1 MMLSGDTLM
10 SPMLSRR
17 SGFALPVAVFAI
29 VIIGALVAG
38 AFFASTQEFRIG
50 TNTLQQTRALGAAE
64 FGLNETHAN
73 WNSAWN
79 NTMQRGQVRTLT
91 PATSDGS
98 VATVRVTRL
107 NDQAFLVASEGSS
120 GPARR
125 RTAKLLVL
133 NVPQLNML
141 AALTARGATKI
152 GGSSFIDG
160 NDHTYDGWECPAA
173 GPPLPGIAASD
184 TSEITRA
191 GCQNYN
197 CVAGSPKVVETPA
210 AADTNTYFN
219 FGSLDWAQL
228 TAMASKLASG
238 GKTAL
243 PSVVNGAC
251 DEGDVNN
258 WGEPYKANGG
268 PCVDYYPII
277 YSDGNLTMN
286 GGRGQGILLVE
297 GDLHVQGGFE
307 FFGPV
312 IVRGILKTS
321 GTGGHFNGGV
331 LAANVDLDQNVVIGN
346 AVIEFSRCTIAK
358 ALNGSAS
365 LATAVERAWY
375 EVY

>member
-1 MMLSGDTLM
+1 M
-10 SPMLSRR
+10 SRMISRR

-64 FGLNETHAN
+64 FGLNQTQAN
-73 WNSAWN
+73 WNNGWN
-79 NTMQRGQVRTLT
+79 TSMQRGQVQTLT

-120 GPARR
+120 GQARR

-160 NDHTYDGWECPAA
+160 NDHTYAGWECPAA
-173 GPPLPGIAASD
+173 GPALPGIAASD
-184 TSEITRA
+184 TSQITKA
-191 GCQNYN
+191 GCSNYN
-197 CVAGSPKVVETPA
+197 CVAGNPKVIETAA
-210 AADTNTYFN
+210 AADTSTYFN

-228 TAMASKLASG
+228 TAMASKTVSG
-238 GKTAL
+238 NMQGIGPTTL
-243 PSVVNGAC
+243 DGAC
-251 DEGDVNN
+251 NTADYKNF
-258 WGEPYKANGG
+258 GEPTKANGG
-268 PCVDYYPII
+268 PCTEYYPII
-277 YSDGNLTMN
+277 YSSGDLTLN
-286 GGRGQGILLVE
+286 TGRGQGILLVE
-297 GDLHVQGGFE
+297 GDLQVQGGFE
-307 FFGPV
+307 FYGPV
-312 IVRGILKTS
+312 IVRGTLKTA

-331 LAANVDLDQNVVIGN
+331 LAANVELDQNVVIGN
-346 AVIEFSRCTIAK
+346 ALIEFSRCTVLK
-358 ALNGSAS
+358 ALNGSATPT
-365 LATAVERAWY
+365 TAVERAWY

>member
-1 MMLSGDTLM
+1 M
-10 SPMLSRR
+10 SRMSSRR
-17 SGFALPVAVFAI
+17 DGFALPVAVFAI

-50 TNTLQQTRALGAAE
+50 TNTIQQTRALGAAE
-64 FGLNETHAN
+64 FGLNQTQAT
-73 WNSAWN
+73 WN
-79 NTMQRGQVRTLT
+79 NKWNTTMQRGQVQTLT
-91 PATSDGS
+91 PATADGAL
-98 VATVRVTRL
+98 ATVRVTRL
-107 NDQAFLVASEGSS
+107 SDQAFLVASEGSS
-120 GPARR
+120 GQARR

-133 NVPQLNML
+133 NIPQLNML

-160 NDHTYDGWECPAA
+160 NDHTYAGWDCPAV
-173 GPPLPGIAASD
+173 GPGLAGIAASD
-184 TSEITRA
+184 TSQITTA
-191 GCQNYN
+191 GCNNYN
-197 CVAGSPKVVETPA
+197 CVAGNPKVVQTPA
-210 AADTNTYFN
+210 AADTSTYFN
-219 FGSLDWAQL
+219 FGSLDWNQL
-228 TAMASKLASG
+228 RAMASKVATG

-243 PSVVNGAC
+243 PSVVNGVC
-251 DEGDVNN
+251 DEANPDN

-277 YSDGNLTMN
+277 YATGQLTMN

-312 IVRGILKTS
+312 IVRGMLKTS

-346 AVIEFSRCTIAK
+346 AVIEFSRCTLLK

-365 LATAVERAWY
+365 PTTAIERAWY

>member
-1 MMLSGDTLM
+1 M
-10 SPMLSRR
+10 SRMASRR

-50 TNTLQQTRALGAAE
+50 TNTIQQTRALGAAE
-64 FGLNETHAN
+64 FGLNQTQAN

-79 NTMQRGQVRTLT
+79 TTMQRGQVQTLT

-120 GPARR
+120 GQARR

-133 NVPQLNML
+133 NVPQINIL

-160 NDHTYDGWECPAA
+160 NDHNYPGWDCPAT
-173 GPPLPGIAASD
+173 GPALPGIAASD

-191 GCQNYN
+191 GCNNYN
-197 CVAGSPKVVETPA
+197 CVAGSPKVVETAA

-243 PSVVNGAC
+243 PSVANGVC
-251 DEGDVNN
+251 DEADANN
-258 WGEPYKANGG
+258 WGEPHKANGG
-268 PCVDYYPII
+268 PCVEYYPLI
-277 YSDGNLTMN
+277 YASGHLTMN

-307 FFGPV
+307 FYGPV
-312 IVRGILKTS
+312 IVRGMLKTA

-331 LAANVDLDQNVVIGN
+331 LAANVELDQNVVIGN
-346 AVIEFSRCTIAK
+346 AVIEFSRCTLLK
-358 ALNGSAS
+358 ALNGSATPT
-365 LATAVERAWY
+365 TAIERAWY

>member
-1 MMLSGDTLM
+1 M
-10 SPMLSRR
+10 SRIHSRR

-50 TNTLQQTRALGAAE
+50 TNTLQQTRALSAAE
-64 FGLNETHAN
+64 FGLNQTQAT
-73 WNSAWN
+73 WPVAWN
-79 NTMQRGQVRTLT
+79 TSMTQGQVRTLT

-98 VATVRVTRL
+98 VSTVRVTRL
-107 NDQAFLVASEGSS
+107 SNQAFLVASEGSS
-120 GPARR
+120 GQARR

-133 NVPQLNML
+133 NIPTLNML

-160 NDHTYDGWECPAA
+160 NDHNYPGWDCPAA
-173 GPPLPGIAASD
+173 GPALPGIAASD
-184 TSEITRA
+184 TSQITAA
-191 GCQNYN
+191 GCTNYN
-197 CVAGSPKVVETPA
+197 CVAGDPKVVETPA
-210 AADTNTYFN
+210 AADTSTYFN
-219 FGSLDWAQL
+219 FGSLNWTQL
-228 TAMASKLASG
+228 VAMASKLAVG
-238 GKTAL
+238 GVTAL
-243 PSVVNGAC
+243 PSVVNGVC
-251 DEGDVNN
+251 DENNITN

-277 YSDGNLTMN
+277 YSNGHLTMN

-312 IVRGILKTS
+312 IVRGTLKTS

-346 AVIEFSRCTIAK
+346 AVIEFSRCTLLK
-358 ALNGSAS
+358 ALNGSATPV
-365 LATAVERAWY
+365 TAVERAWY

>member
-1 MMLSGDTLM
+1 M
-10 SPMLSRR
+10 SRIHSRR

-64 FGLNETHAN
+64 FGLNLTQAT
-73 WNSAWN
+73 WPVAWN
-79 NTMQRGQVRTLT
+79 TSMTQGQVQTLT

-98 VATVRVTRL
+98 VSTVRVTRL
-107 NDQAFLVASEGSS
+107 SNQAFLVASEGSS
-120 GPARR
+120 GQARR

-133 NVPQLNML
+133 NIPTLNML

-160 NDHTYDGWECPAA
+160 NDHNYPGWNCPALGA
-173 GPPLPGIAASD
+173 ALPGIATED
-184 TSEITRA
+184 TTEITKS
-191 GCQNYN
+191 GCKDYN
-197 CVAGSPKVVETPA
+197 CVAGNPKVRQDPA
-210 AADTNTYFN
+210 AGDTSTYFN
-219 FGSLDWAQL
+219 FGSLDWTQL
-228 TAMASKLASG
+228 TGMASKLASG

-243 PSVVNGAC
+243 PSVLNGVCNEA
-251 DEGDVNN
+251 DPSN
-258 WGEPYKANGG
+258 WGEPNKANGG
-268 PCVDYYPII
+268 PCLNYYPII
-277 YSDGNLTMN
+277 YANGNLTMN

-307 FFGPV
+307 FYGPV
-312 IVRGILKTS
+312 IVRGMLKTS

-346 AVIEFSRCTIAK
+346 AVIQFSRCTLLK
-358 ALNGSAS
+358 ALNGSATPVS
-365 LATAVERAWY
+365 AVERAWY

>member
-1 MMLSGDTLM
+1 M
-10 SPMLSRR
+10 SPMISRR
-17 SGFALPVAVFAI
+17 NGFALPVAVFAI

-64 FGLNETHAN
+64 FGLNETHAS
-73 WNSAWN
+73 WNPSWN
-79 NTMQRGQVRTLT
+79 TTMQRGQVRTLT
-91 PATSDGS
+91 PANSDGS

-107 NDQAFLVASEGSS
+107 NDQAFLIASEGSS
-120 GPARR
+120 GQARR

-141 AALTARGATKI
+141 AALTTRGATKI

-160 NDHTYDGWECPAA
+160 NDHNYDGWECPAE
-173 GPPLPGIAASD
+173 GPPLAGIATSD
-184 TSEITRA
+184 SSDITRA
-191 GCQNYN
+191 GCHNYS

-210 AADTNTYFN
+210 AADTSTYFN

-228 TAMASKLASG
+228 TAMASKYASG

-243 PSVVNGAC
+243 PSMANGVC
-251 DEGDVNN
+251 DENDINN

-277 YSDGNLTMN
+277 YADGHLTMN

-312 IVRGILKTS
+312 IVRGMLKTS

-346 AVIEFSRCTIAK
+346 AVIEFSRCTISK